1 MNKGVNNCTKRN
13 EDGRIKDKTFK
24 NNEIINAPQKYIT

>member
-13 EDGRIKDKTFK
+13 EDGIIKDKTFK
-24 NNEIINAPQKYIT
+24 NNELINAP